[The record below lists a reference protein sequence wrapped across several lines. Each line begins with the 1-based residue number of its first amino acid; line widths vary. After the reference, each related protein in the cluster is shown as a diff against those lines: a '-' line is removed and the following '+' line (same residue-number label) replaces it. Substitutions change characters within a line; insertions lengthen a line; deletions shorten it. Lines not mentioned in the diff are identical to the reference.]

1 MKTISRIFIVTIFVA
16 INACSVQNKRD
27 LLVIEYERS
36 NIEPSNQI
44 EIVFSED
51 VGFITGQDSLN
62 YYFNRYKHAYPST
75 FDSVDSFIS
84 YHENSLANTTR
95 LIKEYTNK
103 IKMSEASN
111 KSPFFYEDM
120 ISKLE
125 DTLIKRQF
133 ELNNLLAFSR
143 RNDEVFFKKVKYTVV
158 TDEPNKIEVTSM
170 YFFTL
175 DETEIIGKIYLFE
188 RVPKKSTLFHFY

>member
-16 INACSVQNKRD
+16 INACSVQSKRD

-158 TDEPNKIEVTSM
+158 TDEPNKIEVTSL

-188 RVPKKSTLFHFY
+188 RTPKKSTLFNFY